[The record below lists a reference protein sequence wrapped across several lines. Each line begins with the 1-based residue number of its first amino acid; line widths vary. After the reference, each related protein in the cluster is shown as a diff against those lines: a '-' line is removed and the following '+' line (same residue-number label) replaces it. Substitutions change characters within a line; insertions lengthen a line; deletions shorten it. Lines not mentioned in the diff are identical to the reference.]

1 MIVFEQEKVDGLTDL
16 IIASQTEKLTVPVFL
31 KPKDSK
37 LITAAVINEPGLFTY
52 DSILV
57 TAGEPNGNDIFFAPE
72 DVFAA
77 KDTPINKQINLNH
90 TDDIVGHMVASYI
103 VDDDYEPMEVDPEDL
118 PEYFHILVESVL
130 YTEWKDEDR
139 EKQIAKLTEE
149 IAAGEWSV
157 SMECLSPNFD
167 YLFIDSEGSRSI
179 VKRSEETAY
188 LSKHLKRFK
197 GSGEFNGKRIYCV
210 PRELW
215 FSGKGLTTNPANPK
229 SKIVAQKNEDVYLDL
244 DENINSFENNLGENN
259 MTEDQIKQAIKDA
272 LSAHFATATVGTTE
286 LKPGFDFAAAF
297 EALTKAFA
305 SVNEKVDSF
314 IANYNEKVG
323 KLEADVTAKDEQIT
337 SLTASL
343 ETVTKEKDAT
353 VTELK
358 AEKDEKASIVRLAK
372 LIQAGLDETAAKAVV
387 DSTLALSDEQFE
399 IVASKVSP
407 VAASKT
413 EPVSDVKVLEDVK
426 PDPEPAPIVASKDE
440 TSSIASDF
448 AAFYASGTKKG
459 K

>member
-1 MIVFEQEKVDGLTDL
+1 MIIFEQEKVDGLTDL
-16 IIASQTEKLTVPVFL
+16 ILASQTESLTVPVFL

-37 LITAAVINEPGLFTY
+37 LITAAVLNEPGLFTY

-57 TAGEPNGNDIFFAPE
+57 TAGEPNGNDIFFSPE
-72 DVFAA
+72 DVYAA

-103 VDDDYEPMEVDPEDL
+103 VDDDYEPIEVDPEDL

-130 YTEWKDEDR
+130 YTEWKDDER
-139 EKQIAKLTEE
+139 EKQIATLTEE

-179 VKRSEETAY
+179 IKRSEETAY

-210 PRELW
+210 PRQLW

-259 MTEDQIKQAIKDA
+259 MTEDQIKQAIKEA
-272 LSAHFATATVGTTE
+272 LAAHFATATVGTAE
-286 LKPGFDFAAAF
+286 LKQGFDFAAAF
-297 EALTKAFA
+297 EALTK
-305 SVNEKVDSF
+305 SVATITEKVDTF
-314 IANYNEKVG
+314 LAQNIEKVG
-323 KLEADVTAKDEQIT
+323 QLEADVAAKDEKIV

-343 ETVTKEKDAT
+343 ETVSKEKDSS
-353 VTELK
+353 VTDLK
-358 AEKDEKASIVRLAK
+358 AAKDENASIVRLAK
-372 LIQAGLDETAAKAVV
+372 LIKAGLDETAAKSVV

-399 IVASKVSP
+399 IVASKVAP
-407 VAASKT
+407 VAEVKT
-413 EPVSDVKVLEDVK
+413 ETVSDVKVLEDVK
-426 PDPEPAPIVASKDE
+426 PNPEPAPIVASKDE
-440 TSSIASDF
+440 PKSIAGEFMDF
-448 AAFYASGTKKG
+448 FASGKKQG